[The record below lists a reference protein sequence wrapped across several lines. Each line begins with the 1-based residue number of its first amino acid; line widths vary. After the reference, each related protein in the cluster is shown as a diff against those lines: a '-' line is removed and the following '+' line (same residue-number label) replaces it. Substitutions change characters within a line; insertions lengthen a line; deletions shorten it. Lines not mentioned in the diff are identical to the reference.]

1 IPFVV
6 RDDFYPHQIVYQ
18 VPFATYHAY
27 SAWPRQSTRYWNAGI
42 TCGNLY
48 GGSGPD
54 ASTRSYAVSFNRP
67 IAQYWGSGDFF
78 AYEYPLVCWMERE
91 GLDVAY
97 ITSVDVDRGCPSLDR
112 CRLFV
117 SGGHDEYWSGTA
129 RRNVEALIGRGVAA
143 AFMGGNPMYWQTRYE
158 DDADHKPR
166 RRLVCYKDGGSLT
179 P

>member
-1 IPFVV
+1 GRLVREVRDLAAVLQPVPEMDASRWMAECRWTPSDAFQIPSDWPSGVYMAMLTTQQAAPADQRSAYIPFVV
-6 RDDFYPHQIVYQ
+6 RADFYPHQIVYQ
-18 VPFATYHAY
+18 VPFATYHAS

-91 GLDVAY
+91 
-97 ITSVDVDRGCPSLDR
+97 
-112 CRLFV
+112 
-117 SGGHDEYWSGTA
+117 
-129 RRNVEALIGRGVAA
+129 
-143 AFMGGNPMYWQTRYE
+143 
-158 DDADHKPR
+158 
-166 RRLVCYKDGGSLT
+166 
-179 P
+179 